1 MDFTASSP
9 ELQFTETEKASAVT
23 LSVIMPCLNEA
34 ETLVSCIRKARR
46 SFEELGVSGEV
57 VIADNGSTDGS
68 QALAIAAGARV
79 IAVEAK
85 GYGNALRAGIEAA
98 EGQWIIMGDSDDSYD
113 FSKIAP
119 FINALSEGYELVM
132 GCRMPRGKGTIEKG
146 AMPWKH
152 RWIGNPVLSFIGKLF
167 FKSAVNDFHC
177 GLRGFSKRGYEKMA
191 LCTAGMEFA
200 SEMVIKSTLQGLK
213 ITEVPITLHKDGR
226 SRPPHLRSWR
236 DGWRHLR
243 FMLLF
248 CPLWLFLVPGAAL
261 TGGGFLAGLRL
272 LFGPIKIGPAG
283 FDTNTLLVCAMAV
296 VIGLQLSLFAIFARV
311 FAVTQGLMPPS
322 QRLKTIVKK
331 VSLESGLLSGIA
343 MGVMGFA
350 WLVHA
355 LMQWRSV
362 GYGALSYP
370 ESLRQVIPAVTLLT
384 TGTQIFFSSFFMG
397 ILGLSRHP
405 QRAGGLS

>member
-9 ELQFTETEKASAVT
+9 ELQFTETAKASAVT

-34 ETLVSCIRKARR
+34 ETLESCIRKARR

-79 IAVEAK
+79 ISVEEK
-85 GYGNALRAGIEAA
+85 GYGCALRAGIEAA

-177 GLRGFSKRGYEKMA
+177 GLRGFSKKGYEKMA
-191 LCTAGMEFA
+191 LSTSGMEFA

-248 CPLWLFLVPGAAL
+248 SPLWLFLVPGAL
-261 TGGGFLAGLRL
+261 LSGSGFLLGVRL
-272 LFGPIKIGPAG
+272 LAGPLKIGPAG
-283 FDTNTLLVCAMAV
+283 LDTNTLLVCSMAV
-296 VIGLQLSLFAIFARV
+296 IIGLQLSLFAIFARV
-311 FAVTQGLMPPS
+311 FAVGQGFMPPT
-322 QRLKTIVKK
+322 QRLKSIVKK
-331 VSLESGLLSGIA
+331 VSLESGLLSGLA
-343 MGVMGFA
+343 LGLAGFS
-350 WLVHA
+350 WLIWAVV
-355 LMQWRSV
+355 QWRSV
-362 GYGALSYP
+362 GYGALSYSD
-370 ESLRQVIPAVTLLT
+370 SLRQIIPAITLVTV
-384 TGTQIFFSSFFMG
+384 GAQVFFSSFFLS
-397 ILGLSRHP
+397 ILGIP
-405 QRAGGLS
+405 KK